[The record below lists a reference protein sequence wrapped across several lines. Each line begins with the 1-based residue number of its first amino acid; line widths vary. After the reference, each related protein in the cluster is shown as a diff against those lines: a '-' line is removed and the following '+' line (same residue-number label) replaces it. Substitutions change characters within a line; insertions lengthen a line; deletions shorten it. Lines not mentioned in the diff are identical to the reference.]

1 MCIICPLPLPQE
13 WEINRYSLVTVLLLL
28 MCNKSLISEISIDF
42 HFTMN
47 HDTRQCGAKTLSSCQ
62 LFISLTRTHTYI
74 HPLSFS
80 LSRGLKWGPGEARA
94 RERELLCECYCSWRE
109 KEGEGMR
116 EIQYRL
122 HRGKIDVHYRLPKQ
136 SLSDPAL
143 PRLSLSL
150 SFPLQIHREW
160 TVNWNWNRENWEIK
174 YCIQI
179 ALYQYVTVRE
189 RHKECERERQR
200 IHVYWLSV
208 TVRGKVLN
216 IVTSTISAAPNLE
229 TFHLPCWHI
238 ILREN
243 NF

>member
-1 MCIICPLPLPQE
+1 
-13 WEINRYSLVTVLLLL
+13 

-62 LFISLTRTHTYI
+62 LFISHCLSLSHAHTHT
-74 HPLSFS
+74 HTLSFS

-122 HRGKIDVHYRLPKQ
+122 QRGKIDVHYRLPKQ

-143 PRLSLSL
+143 PPLSL
-150 SFPLQIHREW
+150 SFPLQIHRVW
-160 TVNWNWNRENWEIK
+160 TVNWNWNRENWEIEYVFK
-174 YCIQI
+174 LHCI
-179 ALYQYVTVRE
+179 
-189 RHKECERERQR
+189 
-200 IHVYWLSV
+200 
-208 TVRGKVLN
+208 N
-216 IVTSTISAAPNLE
+216 M
-229 TFHLPCWHI
+229 
-238 ILREN
+238 
-243 NF
+243 